1 MIIPLKKGVSK
12 YIDFYGDKIKIDYL
26 TGAQEQYLLE
36 EQYKN
41 LNYPELANFKL
52 ASMTVKY
59 AIKEWEGLKDE
70 DGKDIKIEL
79 VNNELPDNI
88 FQSLLKNQSLLFELA
103 QEIMKALDFS
113 EEDKKKYYFAE
124 SRAAKAL
131 SQGEKKN
138 IQ

>member
-70 DGKDIKIEL
+70 DGKDVKIEL
-79 VNNELPDNI
+79 VNNELPENI

-124 SRAAKAL
+124 SRGAKARL
-131 SQGEKKN
+131 QEENKN

>member
-1 MIIPLKKGVSK
+1 MIIPLKKGISK

-41 LNYPELANFKL
+41 LNHPELANFKL

-79 VNNELPDNI
+79 VNNELPENI

-124 SRAAKAL
+124 SRAAKVL
-131 SQGEKKN
+131 SREEKKN
-138 IQ
+138 TQ